1 MLLPDISEYQ
11 PGADIPGIKK
21 QTPAIILRVGYGHDH
36 KDNFISR
43 WRPEAESAGFRF
55 IGLYHYL
62 RGDQDAASQAQIF
75 CSWVGHLNKGEI
87 PILDIEVGSGD
98 QSKRAQAWF
107 NVVDPFFR
115 LDLLPLNRRSWI
127 YSYPSFI
134 AATNLGQ
141 FFQSARRSWLAAY
154 QSTQPATP
162 PHTLWQSTNGVT
174 GANRTNWAGAGFC
187 DTNYTSHTIDE
198 LAAMAWQPTPT
209 PPPTPPGWT
218 EDIVQDLPT
227 LRQGSTGNDVRTMQG
242 LLVARGHP
250 TAPGTSNLGVDGIFG
265 QQTEAVVISVQ
276 RGWGLPADGVV
287 GPKTWAKLLN
297 R

>member
-62 RGDQDAASQAQIF
+62 RGDQDAASQAQVF

-127 YSYPSFI
+127 YSYPAFI
-134 AATNLGQ
+134 AATNLDQ

-154 QSTQPATP
+154 KSTEPASP

-218 EDIVQDLPT
+218 EAIVQDLPT

-265 QQTEAVVISVQ
+265 PQTEAVVISVQ